1 MVMAGIL
8 GVVIVACV
16 YIGIYIH
23 ETNKDY

>member
-23 ETNKDY
+23 ETNKQ